1 MKNFSS
7 KYNFNLI
14 FQKQYFSQ
22 KYLNNNTG
30 FRLYYSTME
39 GTNKKWI
46 HPIEN
51 LGNKPIYRT
60 GLKVYNSLTNQKEE
74 FITKD
79 GSKTVNWYMC
89 GPTVYDS
96 AHLGHAK
103 TYLCFDVIRRIMT
116 TYFGYDVVL
125 CMNITDID
133 DKIIARSNERKI
145 EYSKFTRM
153 WEEDF
158 FKDMRGLNVMYPT
171 YITRVTEYIPEIID
185 FIKVL
190 IEKKYA
196 YVTNGSVYFN
206 IDEYTR
212 NKVIFMNKFIM
223 FV

>member
-1 MKNFSS
+1 MKFFSS
-7 KYNFNLI
+7 NLKFNLI
-14 FQKQYFSQ
+14 SQKQNLFFYSRIRLYFSI
-22 KYLNNNTG
+22 
-30 FRLYYSTME
+30 ME
-39 GTNKKWI
+39 RTEKKWT
-46 HPIEN
+46 HPMDN
-51 LGNKPIYRT
+51 LNDKPVYRT
-60 GLKVYNSLTNQKEE
+60 GLKVFNSLTNQKEE

-79 GSKTVNWYMC
+79 GGRTVNWYMC

-145 EYSKFTRM
+145 EYSKFTKM

-158 FKDMRGLNVMYPT
+158 FKDMRGLNIMYPT
-171 YITRVTEYIPEIID
+171 YITRVTEYIPEIVD

-190 IEKKYA
+190 IQKNYA
-196 YVTNGSVYFN
+196 YENNGSVYFN
-206 IDEYTR
+206 IEEYTK
-212 NKVIFMNKFIM
+212 NKVIDLD
-223 FV
+223 

>member
-1 MKNFSS
+1 MKIFSS
-7 KYNFNLI
+7 KFNFNLI
-14 FQKQYFSQ
+14 YQKQYFSQ
-22 KYLNNNTG
+22 KYLYFNTG
-30 FRLYYSTME
+30 IRLYYSTME
-39 GTNKKWI
+39 RTDKKWI
-46 HPIEN
+46 NPLET
-51 LGNKPIYRT
+51 LGDKPIYRT
-60 GLKVYNSLTNQKEE
+60 GLKVFNILTNQKEE
-74 FITKD
+74 LVTKD
-79 GSKTVNWYMC
+79 GGKTVNWYMC

-145 EYSKFTRM
+145 EYSKFTKM

-190 IEKKYA
+190 IEKNYA
-196 YVTNGSVYFN
+196 YVTNGSIYFN
-206 IDEYTR
+206 IEEYTK
-212 NKVIFMNKFIM
+212 NKVKL
-223 FV
+223 